1 LKKLLFTITLFGIL
15 PFTVLVASMV
25 PVNDW
30 LNLKFEKQWQ
40 DWMTGDERCGVEWYT
55 V

>member
-1 LKKLLFTITLFGIL
+1 ML
-15 PFTVLVASMV
+15 

-40 DWMTGDERCGVEWYT
+40 DWITGDERCGIEWYT
-55 V
+55 VYFDYTDKSC

>member
-1 LKKLLFTITLFGIL
+1 ML
-15 PFTVLVASMV
+15 PVD
-25 PVNDW
+25 DW

-40 DWMTGDERCGVEWYT
+40 DWMSGGERCGFEWYT

>member
-1 LKKLLFTITLFGIL
+1 ML
-15 PFTVLVASMV
+15 PVH
-25 PVNDW
+25 DW

-40 DWMTGDERCGVEWYT
+40 DWMIGGERCSVEWNT